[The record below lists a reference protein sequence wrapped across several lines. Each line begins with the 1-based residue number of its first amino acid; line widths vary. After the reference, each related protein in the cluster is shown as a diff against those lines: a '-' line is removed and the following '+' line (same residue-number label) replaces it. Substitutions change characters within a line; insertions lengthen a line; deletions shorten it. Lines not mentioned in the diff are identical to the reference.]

1 MARRPLSAGHQ
12 VTERFASMDAH
23 AYVDECLSREDRI
36 AFEARLRDDAEL
48 RRRVDLWQAQN
59 DAIRAAFRAPLR
71 TGGPI
76 AVGRPSNENLSATMP
91 STVDSRR
98 VSTACDAP
106 AAPPRTSP
114 GDVRRIV
121 PRPTPARRFWAR
133 TLRWALILSLA
144 SVVLTVW
151 PAGGPPDERGLLID
165 AGLAAF
171 RAFGGDSSVAL
182 DISSS
187 DPRVLVNQLSP
198 RFVARATAA
207 NFDLAGWT
215 LIGARF
221 VPGTASAAA
230 FVLWENRDRARMGL
244 LIESLDAP
252 ASSAPRMR
260 EFGAAAISAWTEGGK
275 GFAAVGPDA
284 TAVAALIRIGG
295 ANSAGYFA
303 AR

>member
-1 MARRPLSAGHQ
+1 
-12 VTERFASMDAH
+12 MDAH

-59 DAIRAAFRAPLR
+59 DAIRAAFRAPSR
-71 TGGPI
+71 ARGPI
-76 AVGRPSNENLSATMP
+76 SVGRASNENLSSPMPPAT
-91 STVDSRR
+91 DSRR
-98 VSTACDAP
+98 VGAASASSDAP
-106 AAPPRTSP
+106 AAPSRSSP
-114 GDVRRIV
+114 CDVRRTV
-121 PRPTPARRFWAR
+121 LKPTPARGFWAPA
-133 TLRWALILSLA
+133 LRGALVLSLA
-144 SVVLTVW
+144 SVVMTMW
-151 PAGGPPDERGLLID
+151 PAGGSPDERGPLTSS
-165 AGLAAF
+165 GLAAF

-182 DISSS
+182 DVSSS
-187 DPRVLVNQLSP
+187 DPRVLAKALSP

-252 ASSAPRMR
+252 ASSTPRTR
-260 EFGAAAISAWTEGGK
+260 EFGAVAISAWTEDGK

-284 TAVAALIRIGG
+284 NAVATLIRLEG
-295 ANSAGYFA
+295 ANSANSFA
-303 AR
+303 R

>member
-1 MARRPLSAGHQ
+1 MARRALFAGHQ

-36 AFEARLRDDAEL
+36 AFEARLRDDLEL

-59 DAIRAAFRAPLR
+59 DAIRAAFRAPSR
-71 TGGPI
+71 ARGPI
-76 AVGRPSNENLSATMP
+76 SVGRPSNENLSPPLPPA
-91 STVDSRR
+91 VDSRR
-98 VSTACDAP
+98 VSPASTPSDAP
-106 AAPPRTSP
+106 V
-114 GDVRRIV
+114 DFRRIV
-121 PRPTPARRFWAR
+121 LRPTPARKFWAR
-133 TLRWALILSLA
+133 ALRWASILSLA
-144 SVVLTVW
+144 SVVVTVW
-151 PAGGPPDERGLLID
+151 PDGGPPDERGLLTG

-171 RAFGGDSSVAL
+171 RAFGGGSTFAL
-182 DISSS
+182 DISSG
-187 DPRVLVNQLSP
+187 DPRVVAKQLSP

-230 FVLWENRDRARMGL
+230 FVLWENRDRARIGL

-252 ASSAPRMR
+252 ASSTPTTS
-260 EFGAAAISAWTEGGK
+260 EFGAVAISAWTDGGK

-284 TAVAALIRIGG
+284 NTVAALIRIRGAG
-295 ANSAGYFA
+295 SANSFA

>member
-1 MARRPLSAGHQ
+1 
-12 VTERFASMDAH
+12 MDAH

-36 AFEARLRDDAEL
+36 AFEARLRDDPEL

-59 DAIRAAFRAPLR
+59 DAIRAAFRAPSR
-71 TGGPI
+71 ARGPI
-76 AVGRPSNENLSATMP
+76 SVGRPSNENLSAPMP
-91 STVDSRR
+91 PAIDSRR
-98 VSTACDAP
+98 AKVSTSSDAP
-106 AAPPRTSP
+106 ASASRTSP
-114 GDVRRIV
+114 CDIRRTV
-121 PRPTPARRFWAR
+121 PTPARGFRAR
-133 TLRWALILSLA
+133 ALRWALVLSLA
-144 SVVLTVW
+144 LVVMTMW
-151 PAGGPPDERGLLID
+151 PAGGPPDEQGLLTSS
-165 AGLAAF
+165 GLAAF

-182 DISSS
+182 DVSSS
-187 DPRVLVNQLSP
+187 DPRVLAKSLSP

-230 FVLWENRDRARMGL
+230 FVLWENRERARMGL

-252 ASSAPRMR
+252 ASSTPRMR
-260 EFGAAAISAWTEGGK
+260 EFGVVAISAWTADGK

-284 TAVAALIRIGG
+284 NAIAALIRLEG
-295 ANSAGYFA
+295 ANSANSFA

>member
-1 MARRPLSAGHQ
+1 
-12 VTERFASMDAH
+12 MDAH

-36 AFEARLRDDAEL
+36 AFEALLRDDAEL

-59 DAIRAAFRAPLR
+59 DAIRAAFHAPLR
-71 TGGPI
+71 ARGPI
-76 AVGRPSNENLSATMP
+76 LVGRPSNENLSPPMP
-91 STVDSRR
+91 PAIDARRMGAASTPS
-98 VSTACDAP
+98 DAP
-106 AAPPRTSP
+106 AAPLRTSP
-114 GDVRRIV
+114 GDVRRILL
-121 PRPTPARRFWAR
+121 RPTPVRRFWGPG
-133 TLRWALILSLA
+133 LRWALILSLA
-144 SVVLTVW
+144 SIVLTVW
-151 PAGGPPDERGLLID
+151 PAGGPPDERGLLVS
-165 AGLAAF
+165 AGLAAY

-187 DPRVLVNQLSP
+187 DPRALAKQLSP
-198 RFVARATAA
+198 RFVARATAT

-230 FVLWENRDRARMGL
+230 FVLWENRARARMGL

-252 ASSAPRMR
+252 QSSTPRMR
-260 EFGAAAISAWTEGGK
+260 EFGAVAISAWTEGGK

-284 TAVAALIRIGG
+284 VAVASLIRIGVAKT
-295 ANSAGYFA
+295 ANSFA

>member
-1 MARRPLSAGHQ
+1 MARRPLSASHQ

-36 AFEARLRDDAEL
+36 AFEARLREDADL
-48 RRRVDLWQAQN
+48 RRRVDLWRAQN
-59 DAIRAAFRAPLR
+59 DAIRAAFRAPSR
-71 TGGPI
+71 ARGPI
-76 AVGRPSNENLSATMP
+76 SVGRPSNENLSAPMP
-91 STVDSRR
+91 PAIDSRR
-98 VSTACDAP
+98 AVSTPSDAT
-106 AAPPRTSP
+106 AAPQRTSP
-114 GDVRRIV
+114 RDIKRIV
-121 PRPTPARRFWAR
+121 PTPNRGFWASA
-133 TLRWALILSLA
+133 LRCASILSLA
-144 SVVLTVW
+144 SAVVTVW
-151 PAGGPPDERGLLID
+151 PTGGPPDERDRLIG

-182 DISSS
+182 DVPSS
-187 DPRVLVNQLSP
+187 DPRVLAEELSP

-252 ASSAPRMR
+252 ASSLPRSR
-260 EFGAAAISAWTEGGK
+260 EFGAVAISAWTEDGK

-284 TAVAALIRIGG
+284 NAIATLIRLEG
-295 ANSAGYFA
+295 ANSANSVA